1 MIRELFLILVKNI
14 TLVLVTELLE
24 ELKVQITK
32 FAKVY
37 DYNPATKELL
47 VVFEV
52 DELAFIDGGIPTED
66 AIVQFDAGVASSAP
80 SGSNHMLFSESVG
93 DTISL
98 YSSLGTLQDRKFED
112 NDENNGAGDGIADL
126 VNTGT
131 DYNNQIN
138 LDGGIFNSLYGI
150 EETQGG
156 QNTTL
161 FQVGDQVKDA
171 SIPFKYASI
180 SSAGGLS
187 EGVGTHRCSKYSF
200 RW

>member
-1 MIRELFLILVKNI
+1 MTV
-14 TLVLVTELLE
+14 
-24 ELKVQITK
+24 
-32 FAKVY
+32 
-37 DYNPATKELL
+37 P
-47 VVFEV
+47 
-52 DELAFIDGGIPTED
+52 
-66 AIVQFDAGVASSAP
+66 
-80 SGSNHMLFSESVG
+80 
-93 DTISL
+93 
-98 YSSLGTLQDRKFED
+98 LGTLQDRKFED

-187 EGVGTHRCSKYSF
+187 DGVEHTAVLNIIECYKLVMVKITV
-200 RW
+200 